1 MASTQL
7 SADLQTRVLALAYCY
22 SAYCDLSDYHL
33 QNIRHTDSSWMSMR
47 RRVCEAGLVIR
58 KAIDMTLSGPLCF
71 ILSLSA
77 ARLIHLQLSRLV
89 EQVKGNVVLRR
100 GLNPQSSPSGCG
112 GSDRWARVTCP
123 GVFVSSCCFCESLPR
138 PLATRLQLLHPAP
151 APRCCQMRAG
161 HLCLWCH

>member
-1 MASTQL
+1 MSTQL

-22 SAYCDLSDYHL
+22 AAYWELSDYHL
-33 QNIRHTDSSWMSMR
+33 QNISTHTHTRNSWMSMR

-58 KAIDMTLSGPLCF
+58 KAINMTLSGPLCF
-71 ILSLSA
+71 VLSLSA
-77 ARLIHLQLSRLV
+77 ARLIHLQLSGLV

-112 GSDRWARVTCP
+112 GSDRWSRVTRP
-123 GVFVSSCCFCESLPR
+123 GVFVSFCCFCERLPR
-138 PLATRLQLLHPAP
+138 PLAVQLLHPAQ